1 LGRIRREQES
11 KTEVGRTADWTTGS
25 LRRRSGH
32 ALYGGWS
39 VTSRFE
45 DKVGEF
51 SVPGEA
57 DPSPHMNGGGS
68 MFERAEHR
76 GNGGPGAVATLE
88 RPLVQTDSATAGG
101 SQRGGL
107 RAVLGSAGSV
117 GAKAAAKAGSIPA
130 RSAATTGRG
139 VILAASVLR
148 YVVIDTL
155 TLRLPFGEL
164 IVQAWTLLKVTA
176 LPAVLMAIPFG
187 AMVAVQLSGLVNE
200 VGANSLVGSA
210 TGVAVLRQGAPV
222 TAGLLMGG
230 AAAAAIAS
238 DFGARAIREELDALR
253 TLGIDPV
260 RRLVVPRFL
269 ALLLITPI
277 LVVIVIA
284 MGVGAAFVIATVVN
298 GVTPG
303 SFWLSFGSFAKMV
316 DVWFT
321 MGKGFF
327 FAAIVAV
334 ISCQRGMEAKGGP
347 RGVADAVNASV
358 VLNVIFIVIVNLAI
372 TQLQTMFFPMAVA

>member
-1 LGRIRREQES
+1 MFTSSATIDPEVSGPPGDES
-11 KTEVGRTADWTTGS
+11 ATE
-25 LRRRSGH
+25 
-32 ALYGGWS
+32 
-39 VTSRFE
+39 
-45 DKVGEF
+45 
-51 SVPGEA
+51 
-57 DPSPHMNGGGS
+57 
-68 MFERAEHR
+68 
-76 GNGGPGAVATLE
+76 AVA
-88 RPLVQTDSATAGG
+88 RPPTASHGRVG
-101 SQRGGL
+101 TVL
-107 RAVLGSAGSV
+107 RKAVSKLWA
-117 GAKAAAKAGSIPA
+117 IPV
-130 RSAATTGRG
+130 RSAATAGRAVMLLG
-139 VILAASVLR
+139 AVLR
-148 YVVIDTL
+148 YAVVDTV
-155 TLRLPFGEL
+155 TLKLPFGEL
-164 IVQAWTLLKVTA
+164 IIQAWTLLKVTA

-260 RRLVVPRFL
+260 QRLVVPRFL
-269 ALLLITPI
+269 ALQLITPI

-284 MGVGAAFVIATVVN
+284 MGVGAAFIIATVVN

-303 SFWLSFGSFAKMV
+303 SFWLSFGSFAKMI
-316 DVWFT
+316 DFWFT
-321 MGKGFF
+321 LAKGFL

-334 ISCQRGMEAKGGP
+334 ISSQRGMEAKGGP

-358 VLNVIFIVIVNLAI
+358 VLNVIFIIIVNLGI

>member
-1 LGRIRREQES
+1 MTRADLEPSELTGRD
-11 KTEVGRTADWTTGS
+11 TA
-25 LRRRSGH
+25 
-32 ALYGGWS
+32 
-39 VTSRFE
+39 
-45 DKVGEF
+45 
-51 SVPGEA
+51 
-57 DPSPHMNGGGS
+57 
-68 MFERAEHR
+68 
-76 GNGGPGAVATLE
+76 GAVATMELPTPE
-88 RPLVQTDSATAGG
+88 PEPDGTVRRPGDGGASATVRVAGRKLA
-101 SQRGGL
+101 SRL
-107 RAVLGSAGSV
+107 
-117 GAKAAAKAGSIPA
+117 GSIPA
-130 RSAATTGRG
+130 RSAATTGRS
-139 VILAASVLR
+139 VLLAASVLR
-148 YVVIDTL
+148 YAVTDTL

-164 IVQAWTLLKVTA
+164 IIQAWTLLKVTA

-230 AAAAAIAS
+230 AAASAIAS

-269 ALLLITPI
+269 ALILITPI

-284 MGVGAAFVIATVVN
+284 MGVGAAFLIATLVN
-298 GVTPG
+298 NVTPG

-321 MGKGFF
+321 MGKGFL

-334 ISCQRGMEAKGGP
+334 ISSQRGMEAKGGP

-358 VLNVIFIVIVNLAI
+358 VLNVIFIIVVNLVI

>member
-1 LGRIRREQES
+1 MSAEAEP
-11 KTEVGRTADWTTGS
+11 E
-25 LRRRSGH
+25 H
-32 ALYGGWS
+32 
-39 VTSRFE
+39 SR
-45 DKVGEF
+45 DQAPV
-51 SVPGEA
+51 VHPNGEA
-57 DPSPHMNGGGS
+57 VPANSGGVAVLDRPKVKTDNAPDRSQQPS
-68 MFERAEHR
+68 RLQLAT
-76 GNGGPGAVATLE
+76 GAV
-88 RPLVQTDSATAGG
+88 RAGV
-101 SQRGGL
+101 RK
-107 RAVLGSAGSV
+107 AVSKVASIPTQSAG
-117 GAKAAAKAGSIPA
+117 
-130 RSAATTGRG
+130 TTGRS
-139 VILAASVLR
+139 VLLAAAVLR
-148 YVVIDTL
+148 YSVTDTL
-155 TLRLPFGEL
+155 TLKLPFGEL
-164 IVQAWTLLKVTA
+164 IIQAWTLLKVTA

-269 ALLLITPI
+269 ALMLITPI

-284 MGVGAAFVIATVVN
+284 MGVGAAFLIATLVN
-298 GVTPG
+298 DVTPG
-303 SFWLSFGSFAKMV
+303 SFWLSFGAFAKVV

-321 MGKGFF
+321 LAKGFV
-327 FAAIVAV
+327 FAGIVAV
-334 ISCQRGMEAKGGP
+334 ISAQRGMEAKGGP

-358 VLNVIFIVIVNLAI
+358 VLNVLLIVIVNLAI

>member
-1 LGRIRREQES
+1 LTSRLQGELTETGERAGPSDIVLTEPRTGVATAVSTLEHPIAQHDKARSTRSGDVVAAIATVVSRIGQIPVRS
-11 KTEVGRTADWTTGS
+11 AGTVGR
-25 LRRRSGH
+25 
-32 ALYGGWS
+32 S
-39 VTSRFE
+39 VLL
-45 DKVGEF
+45 
-51 SVPGEA
+51 A
-57 DPSPHMNGGGS
+57 
-68 MFERAEHR
+68 
-76 GNGGPGAVATLE
+76 GA
-88 RPLVQTDSATAGG
+88 
-101 SQRGGL
+101 
-107 RAVLGSAGSV
+107 
-117 GAKAAAKAGSIPA
+117 
-130 RSAATTGRG
+130 
-139 VILAASVLR
+139 VLR
-148 YVVIDTL
+148 YAVTDTVS
-155 TLRLPFGEL
+155 LRLPFGEL

-176 LPAVLMAIPFG
+176 LPAILMAIPFG
-187 AMVAVQLSGLVNE
+187 GMVAVQISGLVNE
-200 VGANSLVGSA
+200 VGANSLVGSV

-269 ALLLITPI
+269 ALQLITPI
-277 LVVIVIA
+277 LVVLVIA
-284 MGVGAAFVIATVVN
+284 MGVGAAFVIATMVN

-316 DVWFT
+316 DLWFT
-321 MGKGFF
+321 LAKGFF

-334 ISCQRGMEAKGGP
+334 ISSQRGMEAKGGP

-358 VLNVIFIVIVNLAI
+358 VLNVIFIIAVNLAI

>member
-1 LGRIRREQES
+1 MNRSSQPTS
-11 KTEVGRTADWTTGS
+11 AVAPSVGRP
-25 LRRRSGH
+25 RRSG
-32 ALYGGWS
+32 
-39 VTSRFE
+39 
-45 DKVGEF
+45 
-51 SVPGEA
+51 
-57 DPSPHMNGGGS
+57 
-68 MFERAEHR
+68 RAAAR
-76 GNGGPGAVATLE
+76 
-88 RPLVQTDSATAGG
+88 TAGG
-101 SQRGGL
+101 KFM
-107 RAVLGSAGSV
+107 
-117 GAKAAAKAGSIPA
+117 AKIATIPV
-130 RSAATTGRG
+130 RSAATTGRCVMLG
-139 VILAASVLR
+139 ARVIRYSVT
-148 YVVIDTL
+148 DTL

-164 IVQAWTLLKVTA
+164 IIQAWSLLKVTA

-230 AAAAAIAS
+230 AAASAIAS

-269 ALLLITPI
+269 ALLAITPI

-284 MGVGAAFVIATVVN
+284 MGVGAAFLIATLVN
-298 GVTPG
+298 DVTPG
-303 SFWLSFGSFAKMV
+303 SFWLSFGSFAKMI

-321 MGKGFF
+321 LGKGFA
-327 FAAIVAV
+327 FATIVAV
-334 ISCQRGMEAKGGP
+334 ISSQRGMEAKGGP

-358 VLNVIFIVIVNLAI
+358 VLNVLLIVVVNLAI
-372 TQLQTMFFPMAVA
+372 TQIQTMFFPMAVA

>member
-1 LGRIRREQES
+1 
-11 KTEVGRTADWTTGS
+11 
-25 LRRRSGH
+25 
-32 ALYGGWS
+32 

-45 DKVGEF
+45 DNSGEF
-51 SVPGEA
+51 DVAAEEVHVQDFGHEPARTDSVPRA
-57 DPSPHMNGGGS
+57 NGAGHVVDGI
-68 MFERAEHR
+68 EHR
-76 GNGGPGAVATLE
+76 GRVGMGAVATLE
-88 RPLVQTDSATAGG
+88 RPRAQPDSAAAGR

-107 RAVLGSAGSV
+107 RALLVSAGTG
-117 GAKAAAKAGSIPA
+117 GAKTAAKVGSIPA
-130 RSAATTGRG
+130 RSVATTGRS

-148 YVVIDTL
+148 YAVIDTL

-321 MGKGFF
+321 LAKGFF
-327 FAAIVAV
+327 FAGIVAV
-334 ISCQRGMEAKGGP
+334 ISAQRGMEAKGGP

>member
-1 LGRIRREQES
+1 MTTASVASGSYGARSRLAVNAIGGAGS
-11 KTEVGRTADWTTGS
+11 RTAA
-25 LRRRSGH
+25 R
-32 ALYGGWS
+32 
-39 VTSRFE
+39 
-45 DKVGEF
+45 
-51 SVPGEA
+51 
-57 DPSPHMNGGGS
+57 
-68 MFERAEHR
+68 
-76 GNGGPGAVATLE
+76 
-88 RPLVQTDSATAGG
+88 LVSIPRQSAATAG
-101 SQRGGL
+101 RG
-107 RAVLGSAGSV
+107 VLLAGSV
-117 GAKAAAKAGSIPA
+117 F
-130 RSAATTGRG
+130 
-139 VILAASVLR
+139 R
-148 YVVIDTL
+148 YAITDTL
-155 TLRLPFGEL
+155 TLRLPWGET
-164 IVQAWTLLKVTA
+164 IVQAWTLLRVTA
-176 LPAVLMAIPFG
+176 LPAILMAIPFG

-253 TLGIDPV
+253 VLGIDPV

-298 GVTPG
+298 DVTPG

-316 DVWFT
+316 DLWFT
-321 MGKGFF
+321 MLKGVI

-334 ISCQRGMEAKGGP
+334 ISTQRGMEAKGGP

-358 VLNVIFIVIVNLAI
+358 VLNVILIVAVNLGI
-372 TQLQTMFFPMAVA
+372 TQLQAMFFPMAVA

>member
-1 LGRIRREQES
+1 M
-11 KTEVGRTADWTTGS
+11 
-25 LRRRSGH
+25 
-32 ALYGGWS
+32 ALKYAPAQTVPHEFGEPSRAGVLVAVWS
-39 VTSRFE
+39 VLTKFVARLSAIPVRSI
-45 DKVGEF
+45 GTMGR
-51 SVPGEA
+51 SV
-57 DPSPHMNGGGS
+57 M
-68 MFERAEHR
+68 
-76 GNGGPGAVATLE
+76 
-88 RPLVQTDSATAGG
+88 
-101 SQRGGL
+101 
-107 RAVLGSAGSV
+107 LG
-117 GAKAAAKAGSIPA
+117 
-130 RSAATTGRG
+130 
-139 VILAASVLR
+139 ASVIR
-148 YVVIDTL
+148 YAVIDTL
-155 TLRLPFGEL
+155 TLRLSYGEL
-164 IVQAWTLLKVTA
+164 IIQAWTLLKVTA

-230 AAAAAIAS
+230 AAASAIAS

-321 MGKGFF
+321 MGKGFL
-327 FAAIVAV
+327 FATIVAV
-334 ISCQRGMEAKGGP
+334 ISAQRGMEAKGGP

-358 VLNVIFIVIVNLAI
+358 VLNVILIVVVNLAI

>member
-1 LGRIRREQES
+1 M
-11 KTEVGRTADWTTGS
+11 TT
-25 LRRRSGH
+25 LP
-32 ALYGGWS
+32 
-39 VTSRFE
+39 T
-45 DKVGEF
+45 
-51 SVPGEA
+51 
-57 DPSPHMNGGGS
+57 
-68 MFERAEHR
+68 
-76 GNGGPGAVATLE
+76 TLE
-88 RPLVQTDSATAGG
+88 PPGSGSPPNAAGNA
-101 SQRGGL
+101 SGGHPPHG
-107 RAVLGSAGSV
+107 GSAGSLAWAQ
-117 GAKAAAKAGSIPA
+117 GRATKLIGRLADIPVH
-130 RSAATTGRG
+130 SAQTTGRC
-139 VILAASVLR
+139 VLMAASVFR
-148 YVVIDTL
+148 YAVTDTVSL
-155 TLRLPFGEL
+155 KLHFGEL

-187 AMVAVQLSGLVNE
+187 AMVAVQISGLVNE

-230 AAAAAIAS
+230 AAAAAITS

-253 TLGIDPV
+253 ALGVDPV

-277 LVVIVIA
+277 LVVLVLA
-284 MGVGAAFVIATVVN
+284 MGVGAAFLIATMVN

-316 DVWFT
+316 DLWFT
-321 MGKGFF
+321 MGKGFC

-334 ISCQRGMEAKGGP
+334 VSSQRGMEAKGGP

-358 VLNVIFIVIVNLAI
+358 VLNVLLIVGVNLVI
-372 TQLQTMFFPMAVA
+372 TQVQSMFFPMAVA